1 MVVFWPSPQNSD
13 TEILQN
19 LGAENAR
26 SQTKQP
32 TNVCAELLQRSVTER
47 VTLLSRIIKRGET
60 WVDYY
65 DQLTK
70 RQSMGWNNQTSSRK
84 EKLKVQ
90 TFAGKVM
97 PKVFR
102 DGKGFFLVEFLE
114 TGDKIK

>member
-1 MVVFWPSPQNSD
+1 
-13 TEILQN
+13 
-19 LGAENAR
+19 
-26 SQTKQP
+26 
-32 TNVCAELLQRSVTER
+32 
-47 VTLLSRIIKRGET
+47 
-60 WVDYY
+60 
-65 DQLTK
+65 
-70 RQSMGWNNQTSSRK
+70 MGWNNQTSSRK